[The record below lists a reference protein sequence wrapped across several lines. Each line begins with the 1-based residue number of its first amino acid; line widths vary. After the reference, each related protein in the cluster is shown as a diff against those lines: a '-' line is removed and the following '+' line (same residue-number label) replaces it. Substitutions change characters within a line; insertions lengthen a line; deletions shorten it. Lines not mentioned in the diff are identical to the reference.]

1 LVANCKNTINNG
13 VSLKLG
19 DAMPDAVDMLRNYRE
34 LLRERQLAMAGKLV
48 DNPGGADQIA
58 VAVNNAAGFATLQSA
73 IDTADD
79 VIAEL
84 GG

>member
-1 LVANCKNTINNG
+1 
-13 VSLKLG
+13 
-19 DAMPDAVDMLRNYRE
+19 MPDAVDMLRNYRE
-34 LLRERQLAMAGKLV
+34 LLRERQLAMAAKLV

-79 VIAEL
+79 IIAEL